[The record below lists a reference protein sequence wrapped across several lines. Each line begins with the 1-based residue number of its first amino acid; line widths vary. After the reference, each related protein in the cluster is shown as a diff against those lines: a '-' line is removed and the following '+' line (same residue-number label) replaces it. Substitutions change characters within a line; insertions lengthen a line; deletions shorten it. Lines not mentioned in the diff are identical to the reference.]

1 MELNKY
7 IKAQEYCIDTVKEE
21 LRDGLKQTHWMWFVF
36 PQLKGLGKSI
46 VSDYFG
52 LKSLDEAKE
61 FFENKYLR
69 KNLVTCFKLVLKL
82 NDHRRLSYCFG
93 VVDTMKIH
101 SCATLFYL
109 ATRRIIFKKFL
120 DKFFGGSLDDKTV
133 LLLN

>member
-82 NDHRRLSYCFG
+82 LPVGRR
-93 VVDTMKIH
+93 K
-101 SCATLFYL
+101 
-109 ATRRIIFKKFL
+109 
-120 DKFFGGSLDDKTV
+120 
-133 LLLN
+133 